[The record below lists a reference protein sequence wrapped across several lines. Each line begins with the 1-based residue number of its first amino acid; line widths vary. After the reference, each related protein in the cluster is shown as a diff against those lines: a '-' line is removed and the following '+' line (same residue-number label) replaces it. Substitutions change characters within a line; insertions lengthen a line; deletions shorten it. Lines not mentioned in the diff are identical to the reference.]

1 MKKAIADG
9 MFRVKQIVFQIPKK
23 KKKQPSSLPQ
33 IVLEVS
39 VN

>member
-23 KKKQPSSLPQ
+23 NKKPSSLPQ
-33 IVLEVS
+33 IVWEVS